1 MQRQWRFFTRK
12 EQAAM
17 NQLIYSIKK
26 RPLNIVLICV
36 VAILYVVNNLCLKT
50 MLPYN
55 MRWFF
60 VCYFNDLICP
70 LLFLA
75 YCNILLLSVNKE
87 MTNLKT
93 LFFVGLAVGVVWEF
107 GAPIIKKTSTT
118 DIMDIVCYV
127 GGSIIYWFLL
137 KRNRNEKTDN

>member
-36 VAILYVVNNLCLKT
+36 VAVLYVVNNLCFKIL
-50 MLPYN
+50 LPYN

-60 VCYFNDLICP
+60 ICYFNDLICP

-107 GAPIIKKTSTT
+107 GAPILKTTSTT
-118 DIMDIVCYV
+118 DMMDIVCYV

-137 KRNRNEKTDN
+137 KRNLNEKTDN